1 MKNKITRADDI
12 IWRKVEDEIAV
23 LKNDGCSLHI
33 LNETAAHIW
42 EMCNGNYEPDE
53 IAASLFEHF
62 DVTLEEAKADVLETI
77 GKLKD
82 LGILKWDKEEGEP

>member
-1 MKNKITRADDI
+1 MENQINWADDI

-23 LKNDGCSLHI
+23 LKDDGCSLHI

-53 IAASLFEHF
+53 IAASLCEHF
-62 DVTLEEAKADVLETI
+62 DVTVEEAKADVLETL
-77 GKLKD
+77 GNMEN
-82 LGILKWDKEEGEP
+82 LGILKWDREGGKP